1 MSRRPQKSNR
11 RASSPSPSASSPR
24 EFRLPE
30 NTTPALPPVE
40 DFAGLAMPEALL
52 KALAAEG
59 VTTPFPIQAAT
70 LPNSLAGR
78 DVLGRGRTG
87 SGKTLAFGLALLART
102 AGLRAEPKAPL
113 ALVLVPTRELAQQV
127 TDALAPYATAVN
139 LRLATVVGGLS
150 ITKQAGALRRGAE
163 VLVATPGRLND
174 LVERGDC
181 VLGDVRVTV
190 LDEADQMTDMG
201 FLPQIT
207 KLIQQVR
214 ADGQRMLFSATLDA
228 NIDRLVQRFLTD
240 PVVHSVDPSAGAV
253 TTMEHHV
260 LHVLDETDKKA
271 VTTRIAARDGRVILF
286 LDTKRSADRLAKRLL
301 AVGVRAAALHGGR
314 SQPQRN
320 RTLEQFKNGQVTALV
335 ATNVAARGIH
345 VDDLDLVVNVDPPAD
360 HKDYL
365 HRGGRTARAGGS
377 GSVVTLV
384 LPEQKRDVTRLI
396 SDAGIRARTARVTS
410 GDAELA
416 TITGARE
423 PSGVPVTIEVPQPAT
438 LPAPRRERRAGAE
451 PGRRSSRRRRAGGA
465 ETAGGGGTGTS
476 AQGAGRR
483 GAAGAR
489 DEGSARRTGGT
500 RDQGSTRGTADA
512 AAAGVAGAAQPSAG
526 GGRGSGRR
534 SGAGKSTAAAAGA
547 AGSGGSRSG
556 RRTGGGTASG
566 ATSGR
571 RASSGTA
578 SGAAS
583 GAGARS
589 GSGAGSGAR
598 SGSGAG
604 SGSGARSGSGAGSGS
619 GARSG
624 SGAASGRARR
634 ASGRRSASGGA

>member
-1 MSRRPQKSNR
+1 MSRRPQKPNR
-11 RASSPSPSASSPR
+11 RASSPPPSTSSPR

-30 NTTPALPPVE
+30 NTTPALPAIE
-40 DFAGLAMPEALL
+40 DFAGLSLPAALL
-52 KALAAEG
+52 KTLTAQG

-78 DVLGRGRTG
+78 DLLGRGRTG

-102 AGLRAEPKAPL
+102 AGLRAEPRTPL

-127 TDALAPYATAVN
+127 TDALTPYATAVN

-150 ITKQAGALRRGAE
+150 ITKQAATLRRGAE

-181 VLGDVRVTV
+181 GLDQVRITV

-214 ADGQRMLFSATLDA
+214 PDGQRMLFSATLDH

-253 TTMEHHV
+253 TTMEHHL
-260 LHVLDETDKKA
+260 LHVQDETDKKA

-314 SQPQRN
+314 SQPQRT

-384 LPEQKRDVTRLI
+384 LPDQKRDVTRLM
-396 SDAGIRARTARVTS
+396 SDAGIRPRTARVTS
-410 GDAELA
+410 SDAELA
-416 TITGARE
+416 AITGARE
-423 PSGVPVTIEVPQPAT
+423 PSGVAVTIEVPQPS
-438 LPAPRRERRAGAE
+438 APTASRPDRKTGAK
-451 PGRRSSRRRRAGGA
+451 PGRRSGRRRRD
-465 ETAGGGGTGTS
+465 GGGTETATDSATRPGSRGSDRRATAGATASGGTS
-476 AQGAGRR
+476 ATGKR
-483 GAAGAR
+483 
-489 DEGSARRTGGT
+489 GSARRTGSGGT
-500 RDQGSTRGTADA
+500 D
-512 AAAGVAGAAQPSAG
+512 GATGA
-526 GGRGSGRR
+526 GGRGSDRR
-534 SGAGKSTAAAAGA
+534 SAAGA
-547 AGSGGSRSG
+547 A
-556 RRTGGGTASG
+556 T
-566 ATSGR
+566 
-571 RASSGTA
+571 
-578 SGAAS
+578 
-583 GAGARS
+583 
-589 GSGAGSGAR
+589 
-598 SGSGAG
+598 
-604 SGSGARSGSGAGSGS
+604 
-619 GARSG
+619 
-624 SGAASGRARR
+624 GAASGRADRGT
-634 ASGRRSASGGA
+634 GRRTAAGKTTGGTVGTGGRGSDRRGRRPRTSAT

>member
-11 RASSPSPSASSPR
+11 RTSSPSPASPR

-30 NTTPALPPVE
+30 STTPALPAVE
-40 DFAGLAMPEALL
+40 DFAEMDLPAGLL
-52 KALAAEG
+52 KTLAAQG

-78 DVLGRGRTG
+78 DLLGRGRTG

-127 TDALAPYATAVN
+127 TDALTPYATAVN
-139 LRLATVVGGLS
+139 LRLTTVVGGLS
-150 ITKQAGALRRGAE
+150 ITKQAAALRRGAE
-163 VLVATPGRLND
+163 VLVASPGRLND

-181 VLGDVRVTV
+181 VLDQVRTTV

-201 FLPQIT
+201 FLPQVT

-240 PVVHSVDPSAGAV
+240 PVVHSVDLSAGAV

-314 SQPQRN
+314 TQPQRN
-320 RTLEQFKNGQVTALV
+320 RTLDQFKSGKVTALV

-345 VDDLDLVVNVDPPAD
+345 VDDLDLVVNVDPPMD

-384 LPEQKRDVTRLI
+384 LPDQKRDVTKI
-396 SDAGIRARTARVTS
+396 MSDAGIRPRTARIKST
-410 GDAELA
+410 DEELT

-423 PSGVPVTIEVPQPAT
+423 PSGVPVTLEVVPPAA
-438 LPAPRRERRAGAE
+438 PSAPRRDRGTGSE
-451 PGRRSSRRRRAGGA
+451 PGTRSGRRRRKSDGP
-465 ETAGGGGTGTS
+465 
-476 AQGAGRR
+476 
-483 GAAGAR
+483 AAPDA
-489 DEGSARRTGGT
+489 SGGT
-500 RDQGSTRGTADA
+500 RDRGAGSRSAAGSAGTDRPSAGNGRGSSRRTGAGA
-512 AAAGVAGAAQPSAG
+512 GAGKATGAAAGSGGRGTDRRRGGGEGTAPRGASG
-526 GGRGSGRR
+526 NGRGSGRR
-534 SGAGKSTAAAAGA
+534 AAGEHS
-547 AGSGGSRSG
+547 SGGGDR
-556 RRTGGGTASG
+556 
-566 ATSGR
+566 
-571 RASSGTA
+571 
-578 SGAAS
+578 
-583 GAGARS
+583 
-589 GSGAGSGAR
+589 
-598 SGSGAG
+598 
-604 SGSGARSGSGAGSGS
+604 
-619 GARSG
+619 
-624 SGAASGRARR
+624 
-634 ASGRRSASGGA
+634 RRSAS